1 MKSSLAILITLSL
14 IAVNAVGQNLT
25 PIVDLNSQT
34 DSGPNGTVPV
44 AMDAP
49 DRAVDGSGDRY
60 YQMQVLQEEVQMLRG
75 MVEEL
80 NYELQQLKQRQMDD
94 YLDIDRRLSA
104 QVPGTAASNASSTA
118 PAGASFGGETVMPST
133 SASTNEPLTA
143 MANTA
148 DSATMK
154 TDYDKASG
162 LLLKQRD
169 INGAALAFK
178 QHIVD
183 YPGSPYVPNAYYWL
197 GEIYLLQDQAELSR
211 QSFTAVVDQHP
222 LHNKAM
228 DARFKLGKIYHQLGE
243 DARARQL
250 LETAASST
258 GGVARKARA
267 YLDNNF

>member
-14 IAVNAVGQNLT
+14 VAVNAVGQNLT
-25 PIVDLNSQT
+25 PIVDLSSQA
-34 DSGPNGTVPV
+34 DSAASTAVPV

-49 DRAVDGSGDRY
+49 GRAVDGSGDRY

-104 QVPGTAASNASSTA
+104 QLSGTAANNPPAAVPAGPAGRSYGGEPATPASGGATTA
-118 PAGASFGGETVMPST
+118 PVAAADN
-133 SASTNEPLTA
+133 SA
-143 MANTA
+143 
-148 DSATMK
+148 MK
-154 TDYDKASG
+154 ADYDNASG

-183 YPGSPYVPNAYYWL
+183 HPSSPYVPNAYYWL

-211 QSFTAVVDQHP
+211 QSFTAVVEQHP
-222 LHNKAM
+222 LHAKAM
-228 DARFKLGKIYHQLGE
+228 DARFKLGKIYHQLGD
-243 DARARQL
+243 DARAREL
-250 LETAASST
+250 LEIAATST

>member
-1 MKSSLAILITLSL
+1 MKA
-14 IAVNAVGQNLT
+14 
-25 PIVDLNSQT
+25 
-34 DSGPNGTVPV
+34 
-44 AMDAP
+44 
-49 DRAVDGSGDRY
+49 
-60 YQMQVLQEEVQMLRG
+60 
-75 MVEEL
+75 
-80 NYELQQLKQRQMDD
+80 
-94 YLDIDRRLSA
+94 
-104 QVPGTAASNASSTA
+104 
-118 PAGASFGGETVMPST
+118 
-133 SASTNEPLTA
+133 
-143 MANTA
+143 
-148 DSATMK
+148 
-154 TDYDKASG
+154 DYDKASG

>member
-118 PAGASFGGETVMPST
+118 SAGASFGG
-133 SASTNEPLTA
+133 
-143 MANTA
+143 
-148 DSATMK
+148 
-154 TDYDKASG
+154 
-162 LLLKQRD
+162 
-169 INGAALAFK
+169 
-178 QHIVD
+178 
-183 YPGSPYVPNAYYWL
+183 
-197 GEIYLLQDQAELSR
+197 
-211 QSFTAVVDQHP
+211 
-222 LHNKAM
+222 
-228 DARFKLGKIYHQLGE
+228 
-243 DARARQL
+243 
-250 LETAASST
+250 
-258 GGVARKARA
+258 
-267 YLDNNF
+267 

>member
-1 MKSSLAILITLSL
+1 MKFSQALLIT
-14 IAVNAVGQNLT
+14 AVFFAASAVGQNLT
-25 PIVDLNSQT
+25 PIVDLNNPQDASANAGA
-34 DSGPNGTVPV
+34 SLS
-44 AMDAP
+44 MDAP
-49 DRAVDGSGDRY
+49 QRAVDGQGDRY

-104 QVPGTAASNASSTA
+104 QVPGAA
-118 PAGASFGGETVMPST
+118 AGNPVAAVPTTPSDRSYGGEPASLPNDGVPST
-133 SASTNEPLTA
+133 PTA
-143 MANTA
+143 TA
-148 DSATMK
+148 DNAVMK
-154 TDYDKASG
+154 ADYDKASG

-183 YPGSPYVPNAYYWL
+183 HPTSPYVPNAYYWL
-197 GEIYLLQDQAELSR
+197 GEIYLLQDQPELSR
-211 QSFTAVVDQHP
+211 QSFTAVVEQHP
-222 LHNKAM
+222 LHAKAM
-228 DARFKLGKIYHQLGE
+228 DARFKLGKIYHQLGDE
-243 DARARQL
+243 VRAREL
-250 LETAASST
+250 LETAATSS